1 MRLDVFF
8 YLYFMQMIEEILLD
22 FKSNRNYKYSA
33 NLIAQNKTFVEDL
46 LRYCLTLKYPYPQY
60 SSWLLS
66 HVAENHIEL
75 ILQFHSKIIDTFLDC
90 QEPSTQR
97 NLCNVLTKLPKIEYK
112 EGELLDAYFSF
123 LTNSESKVA
132 LKVYSM
138 YQIVPFLKDYPELKS
153 ELKSLIEAGMQKETP
168 AFAAA
173 GRKVLK
179 QIQKY

>member
-1 MRLDVFF
+1 
-8 YLYFMQMIEEILLD
+8 MQTIEEILLD
-22 FKSNRNYKYSA
+22 FKSHRNYKYSA
-33 NLIAQNKTFVEDL
+33 KLIAQNKTFVDDL

-66 HVAENHIEL
+66 HVAENHLEF

-97 NLCNVLTKLPKIEYK
+97 NLCNVLTKLPKIEYR
-112 EGELLDAYFSF
+112 EGELLDTYFAF
-123 LTNSESKVA
+123 LQSSETKVA

-138 YQIVPFLKDYPELKS
+138 YQIVDFLKDYPELKS
-153 ELKSLIEAGMQKETP
+153 ELKIIIEDGIKKETP

-173 GRKVLK
+173 SRKVLK
-179 QIQKY
+179 QISKM

>member
-8 YLYFMQMIEEILLD
+8 YLYLMQTIEEILLD

-33 NLIAQNKTFVEDL
+33 NLIAQNKMFIKDL
-46 LRYCLTLKYPYPQY
+46 LRYCLTVKYPYPQY

-66 HVAENHIEL
+66 HVAENHLEL
-75 ILQFHSKIIDTFLDC
+75 VLQFHFKIIDTFLCC
-90 QEPSTQR
+90 QDPSAQR
-97 NLCNVLTKLPKIEYK
+97 NLSNVLTKLPKIDYR
-112 EGELLDAYFSF
+112 EGELLDTYFSF

-153 ELKSLIEAGMQKETP
+153 ELKSIVEARMQKETP
-168 AFAAA
+168 AFTAA

>member
-1 MRLDVFF
+1 MN
-8 YLYFMQMIEEILLD
+8 ILL
-22 FKSNRNYKYSA
+22 
-33 NLIAQNKTFVEDL
+33 LCL
-46 LRYCLTLKYPYPQY
+46 LL
-60 SSWLLS
+60 
-66 HVAENHIEL
+66 V
-75 ILQFHSKIIDTFLDC
+75 D
-90 QEPSTQR
+90 
-97 NLCNVLTKLPKIEYK
+97 PKIEYK